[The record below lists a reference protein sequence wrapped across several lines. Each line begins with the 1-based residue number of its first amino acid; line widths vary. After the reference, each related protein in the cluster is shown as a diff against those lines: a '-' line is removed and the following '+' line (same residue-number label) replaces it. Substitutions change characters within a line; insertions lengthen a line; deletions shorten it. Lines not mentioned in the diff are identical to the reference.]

1 MTELV
6 YITSI
11 PRDYKPHIYPRHLL
25 TKFLQEKHI
34 INRSSYNPTPEEI
47 EILALDLNFI
57 YDQKPSET
65 ELLSCLR
72 SYVDK
77 INRPVYFREQLPKS
91 AKRGRIGHLFNSP
104 WKAPPQFWLS
114 SPEICIILEELQ
126 RKLVTPP
133 DSENQFPEPLKRALK
148 NLKDNRSIYIT
159 KADKGGASVI
169 WDRSEYEREAL
180 RQLSDRNTYEEIFQA
195 QHPNLPQKL
204 QDKLEEC
211 TDWLLHLK
219 AITNQEAE
227 LIKNSAPE
235 IPAIYLLPKVHKKIN
250 TVSKTFPGRPVVGTF
265 NCYLH
270 WIDKYLT
277 EITNPLHDKI
287 DNSLVDTIDLIRKLE
302 EFEEPL
308 PHDLK
313 ICTLDVEAL
322 YPSIDQQRGAWA
334 AGRIYAKFHPLLTEL
349 AETNGQLL
357 PPAPNVFETL
367 VNIVLG
373 NSYMHFQEKRLYR
386 QISGTAMG
394 MCISVFVAKAFMY
407 HQIQP
412 ILQNPPQHL
421 HAVNIFIDDIFI
433 LSTGCDDDIEQ
444 MIQLITD
451 DKIKYTS
458 TKLAF
463 EAEMLDLTIMIRD
476 NRFLT
481 KPFSKETAS
490 PFYLHAESMHPRAT
504 IKSIPYA
511 QLLRLRRNST
521 LLSDFITPA
530 KKLLKTLRLRGFP
543 ENILAEAYNRVLE
556 IPREQLLQRK
566 DKSNNPYSGSIK
578 LIIPFNRSFKTDTI
592 RTSLKEL
599 HREIILFYDKANWT
613 DPLKKE
619 PQIVFRNMKKIGSTL
634 TPIFKY
640 GQKDITPTAP

>member
-6 YITSI
+6 YITSV
-11 PRDYKPHIYPRHLL
+11 PGDYRPHIYPRHLL
-25 TKFLQEKHI
+25 VKFLHEKHI

-47 EILALDLNFI
+47 ELLALDLNFI
-57 YDQKPSET
+57 YDQKLGET
-65 ELLSCLR
+65 ELLSCLG

-77 INRPVYFREQLPKS
+77 INRLIYFREQLPRS
-91 AKRGRIGHLFNSP
+91 AKKGHIGHLFNSP

-114 SPEICIILEELQ
+114 SPDICFILEELQ
-126 RKLVTPP
+126 RKLATPP
-133 DSENQFPEPLKRALK
+133 DSDHQFPEPLKQALR
-148 NLKDNRSIYIT
+148 NLKENQSIYIT
-159 KADKGGASVI
+159 KADKGGATVI
-169 WDRSEYEREAL
+169 WDRSEYDREAL
-180 RQLSDRNTYEEIFQA
+180 RQLSDKNTYEEILQLH
-195 QHPNLPQKL
+195 HPNLPKKL
-204 QDKLEEC
+204 QNKLEEC

-219 AITNQEAE
+219 AITIREAE
-227 LIKNSAPE
+227 LIKNSSPE

-250 TVSKTFPGRPVVGTF
+250 AVSNTFPGRPVVGTF

-308 PHDLK
+308 PPNLK

-322 YPSIDQQRGAWA
+322 YPSIDQQKGAWA
-334 AGRIYAKFHPLLTEL
+334 AGRIYAKFHTWLVER
-349 AETNGQLL
+349 AETREQLS
-357 PPAPNVFETL
+357 PPSPYVFETL
-367 VNIVLG
+367 VKIVLG
-373 NSYMHFQEKRLYR
+373 NSYMHYQEKKLYR

-412 ILQNPPQHL
+412 ILQNPPPHL
-421 HAVNIFIDDIFI
+421 HALNIFIDDIFV
-433 LSTGCDDDIEQ
+433 LSTGSDEDINQ
-444 MIQLITD
+444 MILLITD

-458 TKLAF
+458 TKLSL
-463 EAEMLDLTIMIRD
+463 EAEMLDLTIVIKD
-476 NRFLT
+476 NRLLT

-490 PFYLHAESMHPRAT
+490 PFYLHAESMHPQAT

-521 LLSDFITPA
+521 LMSDFVAPA
-530 KKLLKTLRLRGFP
+530 NKLMKTLRLRGFP
-543 ENILAEAYNRVLE
+543 DTILNAAYNKVLE
-556 IPREQLLQRK
+556 IPREQLLLRK
-566 DKSNNPYSGSIK
+566 DKSENPYSGSIK

-599 HREIILFYDKANWT
+599 HREIILFYDSAKWT
-613 DPLKKE
+613 EPLKKN
-619 PQIVFRNMKKIGSTL
+619 PQIVFKNMKKIGSTL

-640 GQKDITPTAP
+640 SQKDVSH